1 MMLQHYFG
9 ILVIVTFAKLH
20 EALKQCHAST
30 YSVYGHNLS
39 RHVIS
44 TSTVSRLSDCVMMC
58 SDDNNVIGVLYNHLA
73 TSLSLGLL
81 FTTLNF
87 LIQCLL

>member
-1 MMLQHYFG
+1 MLQHYFG

-39 RHVIS
+39 RHG
-44 TSTVSRLSDCVMMC
+44 DFNKYCVQAFWLC
-58 SDDNNVIGVLYNHLA
+58 DDVLRW
-73 TSLSLGLL
+73 
-81 FTTLNF
+81 
-87 LIQCLL
+87 